1 MASIQTV
8 LPIYRKRGIC
18 RYIANEF
25 ECDNALRKVT
35 EGPLGLDTEFLDVL
49 VQASLNRPPW
59 FRIDWYSIKLCVV
72 QIALEDRVLVID
84 VKRMRVVPNQLA
96 RILESQTIAKVG
108 VGFLAD
114 GRVIWDGPR
123 INVQNLVDVGLM
135 AKLANPERYAEED
148 FAPLSLERC
157 VKDVLGAQL
166 DKSLQQSAWDEDLT
180 AEQVTYAGLDAQAS
194 LEVFNAVSVMLE
206 QKGTT
211 LGIGEIPEDWY
222 SFDCREGKPTR
233 REPSYRGDILPWSTR
248 FCPWWSAGKFQG
260 YYK

>member
-1 MASIQTV
+1 MASAQYD
-8 LPIYRKRGIC
+8 LPIYRTKGIC

-49 VQASLNRPPW
+49 AQKVLDRPPW

-72 QIALEDRVLVID
+72 QLALRDRVIVID
-84 VKRMRVVPNQLA
+84 VKRMRVVPNELV
-96 RILESQTIAKVG
+96 RILQSRTIAKVG

-135 AKLANPERYAEED
+135 AKLAKPEKYAEED

-157 VKDVLGAQL
+157 VKDVLGMQL
-166 DKSLQQSAWDEDLT
+166 DKALQQSAWDEDLT
-180 AEQVTYAGLDAQAS
+180 AAQVTYAALDAQAS
-194 LEVFNAVSVMLE
+194 LEVFHVLSAMVRK
-206 QKGTT
+206 KGVA
-211 LGIGEIPEDWY
+211 LGIQEIPEDWY
-222 SFDCREGKPTR
+222 SFDCQAGKPTR
-233 REPSYRGDILPWSTR
+233 RMCSWRGEVLPWSTK